1 MRHGDNGIK
10 QEMSGVEA
18 GVDRIVDQIVNPAA
32 MEAEVESVI
41 YRYNI
46 QIFAHLLIINTH
58 ICQFNPFRYFGTT
71 KEFEE
76 SKEQEALANGGGVL
90 LEEEEEETNA
100 NLNGEVGDH
109 SEEAAE
115 ADPAS
120 EAQEEFSQT
129 SSPGPDMAAVSPLT
143 PQVLHQSSCA
153 LLVLI
158 FMWM

>member
-1 MRHGDNGIK
+1 
-10 QEMSGVEA
+10 MSGVEA

-41 YRYNI
+41 YRYTI
-46 QIFAHLLIINTH
+46 QTFAHLLTINT
-58 ICQFNPFRYFGTT
+58 FRYFGTT
-71 KEFEE
+71 KEVEE

-143 PQVLHQSSCA
+143 PQVLHQPCCA
-153 LLVLI
+153 LLLLI
-158 FMWM
+158 CMWM

>member
-1 MRHGDNGIK
+1 
-10 QEMSGVEA
+10 
-18 GVDRIVDQIVNPAA
+18 
-32 MEAEVESVI
+32 ME
-41 YRYNI
+41 
-46 QIFAHLLIINTH
+46 
-58 ICQFNPFRYFGTT
+58 
-71 KEFEE
+71 
-76 SKEQEALANGGGVL
+76 EQ
-90 LEEEEEETNA
+90 EEETNA

-115 ADPAS
+115 AGPAS

-158 FMWM
+158 FMWI

>member
-1 MRHGDNGIK
+1 
-10 QEMSGVEA
+10 MSGVEA

-46 QIFAHLLIINTH
+46 HIFAHLLTINTH
-58 ICQFNPFRYFGTT
+58 CIRQFTPFRYFGTT
-71 KEFEE
+71 KEVEE

-143 PQVLHQSSCA
+143 PQVLHQPCCA
-153 LLVLI
+153 LLLLI
-158 FMWM
+158 CMWM